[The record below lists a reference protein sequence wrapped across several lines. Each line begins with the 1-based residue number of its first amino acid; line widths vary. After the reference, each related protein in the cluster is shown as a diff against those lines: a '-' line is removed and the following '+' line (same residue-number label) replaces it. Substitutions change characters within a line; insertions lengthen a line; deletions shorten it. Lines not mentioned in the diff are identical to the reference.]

1 MTRQLLTEL
10 QKGVFR
16 LTLNRSEKLNSIGF
30 AMLKELEEALQEAE
44 EEAAV
49 KVILIDGSGPKA
61 FSAGGNIQEFAALQG
76 GEINRWIEWGNAL
89 FNRLEQFNKPT
100 VAYIDGYALGGG
112 LELAL
117 SCDFRLGTERAVLGS
132 PEVSNGWLPG
142 WGGMARLRR
151 LAGEAVAK
159 EVVLLGEKIPAP
171 EAHRLGLL
179 TRLLSPGHEAQELE
193 QFVERLL
200 SLSPEVYAL
209 AKTALM
215 DTTRTTTGTDVQF
228 DVLAVQ
234 IARSATV
241 SEP

>member
-1 MTRQLLTEL
+1 MPRQLLTEL

-16 LTLNRSEKLNSIGF
+16 ITLNRPEKLNSIGF
-30 AMLKELEEALQEAE
+30 SMLKELEEALQEAE
-44 EEAAV
+44 EEASI
-49 KVILIDGSGPKA
+49 KVILIDGSGSKA

-76 GEINRWIEWGNAL
+76 RQVNRWIERGNVL

-151 LAGEAVAK
+151 LVGEAVAK
-159 EVVLLGEKIPAP
+159 EVVLLSEKISAP
-171 EAHRLGLL
+171 EALRMGLL
-179 TRLLSPGHEAQELE
+179 TRLLSQGNEATELG
-193 QFVERLL
+193 QFVERLV
-200 SLSPEVYAL
+200 SLSPETYAL
-209 AKTALM
+209 AKTTLM
-215 DTTRTTTGTDVQF
+215 DATRTTTGADVQF

-234 IARSATV
+234 IARSTTTH
-241 SEP
+241 EP

>member
-1 MTRQLLTEL
+1 MPRQILTEL

-16 LTLNRSEKLNSIGF
+16 ITLNRPEKLNSIGF

-49 KVILIDGSGPKA
+49 KVILIDGSGSKA
-61 FSAGGNIQEFAALQG
+61 FSAGGNTQEFAALQG
-76 GEINRWIEWGNAL
+76 QEINRWIERGNVL

-117 SCDFRLGTERAVLGS
+117 ACDFRLSTERAVLGS

-151 LAGEAVAK
+151 LVGEAVAK
-159 EVVLLGEKIPAP
+159 EVVLLGEKISAP

-179 TRLLSPGHEAQELE
+179 TRLLSQGNEATELE
-193 QFVERLL
+193 QFVERLV
-200 SLSPEVYAL
+200 SLSPEAYAL

-215 DTTRTTTGTDVQF
+215 DATRTTTGADVQF

-234 IARSATV
+234 IARSTTTH
-241 SEP
+241 EP